1 MVLAQH
7 FLNTFNRLYF
17 KQISGFTEDAVDAM
31 SAHSWP
37 GNVRELE
44 NKVKRAV
51 IMSDGKRIAAQ
62 DLDLGAVKIEPRSR
76 DLKSEVEKL
85 QKSLLGKR
93 SP

>member
-1 MVLAQH
+1 
-7 FLNTFNRLYF
+7 
-17 KQISGFTEDAVDAM
+17 M
-31 SAHSWP
+31 STHSWP

-85 QKSLLGKR
+85 QKKLVREALAMTDGNVSKAAKLLGVSR
-93 SP
+93 PHLYNLLEQG